1 MTCQI
6 DNPGELK
13 GKDLDRANQVYTRAV
28 NRLLVDPSREVKLQA
43 TDGDG
48 NTVTETTTAGEI
60 ADGLINAEVTYSQS
74 DGGRGWNA
82 STDVDTGNITIY
94 GNAAKQND
102 TGLARTII
110 HEGAHT
116 TDANR
121 ALRSAY
127 DGRGGILGRA
137 GRAIGFSDDR
147 HFNPAH
153 QRSFKDAARILFGM
167 KVP

>member
-1 MTCQI
+1 MHCHR
-6 DNPGELK
+6 NS
-13 GKDLDRANQVYTRAV
+13 
-28 NRLLVDPSREVKLQA
+28 SREVKLEA

-48 NTVTETTTAGEI
+48 NTITETTTAGAI
-60 ADGLINAEVTYSQS
+60 ADGLIKSEVTYSQS

-82 STDVDTGNITIY
+82 STDVDTGNITLY
-94 GNAAKQND
+94 GRGVRQDD
-102 TGLARTII
+102 TGLARTVI

-127 DGRGGILGRA
+127 EDRGGIWGRA
-137 GRAIGFSDDR
+137 GRAIGLSDDR

-153 QRSFKDAARILFGM
+153 QRSFRAAARNLFGI